1 MVLRIGITA
10 AALALLAGCMTMDE
24 EAAAPGDDARFA
36 CSADR
41 LGGLVGRQASTEL
54 GAEAMRA
61 SGARTIRWIQ
71 PGMAV
76 TMDYRTDRLNIE
88 LDGANRVVALRCG

>member
-1 MVLRIGITA
+1 MAVRMAMAA
-10 AALALLAGCMTMDE
+10 AALAMLAGCMTMDE
-24 EAAAPGDDARFA
+24 EPASPGDDARFA
-36 CSADR
+36 CRAER

-54 GAEAMRA
+54 GAEALRA

-76 TMDYRTDRLNIE
+76 TMDYRTDRLNLE